1 MMWFQQQLRCM
12 NEKTKSMLDDAEKAR
27 SLYSEMHRQIPA
39 FFQKMLPPT
48 SSIDDLQRSLMI
60 NHDQEISIV
69 KKFIKHLEEE
79 DGSAYKRLR
88 LNHAAEN
95 ERLRRKASGR
105 SRQQADSAALLK
117 DSSRRCPP
125 PPIWKG
131 EEQPAK
137 ASDEELKKAIHSKF
151 APVFGA
157 SHVKVDILSA
167 SDIAGILNRAQ
178 SRVAADVSGTSTG
191 EFMCHAIQE
200 LSKKRSVDDIVNG
213 AVDLKNE
220 WKKRKQ

>member
-1 MMWFQQQLRCM
+1 MIWFQQQLRCM
-12 NEKTKSMLDDAEKAR
+12 NEKTKSMLDDAAKAR

-79 DGSAYKRLR
+79 DGAAYKRLR

-95 ERLRRKASGR
+95 DRLRRKASGR

-125 PPIWKG
+125 PPVWKG
-131 EEQPAK
+131 EQQPAK
-137 ASDEELKKAIHSKF
+137 ATDVIAFRNHLKSILD
-151 APVFGA
+151 
-157 SHVKVDILSA
+157 VKLRKTDRSA
-167 SDIAGILNRAQ
+167 
-178 SRVAADVSGTSTG
+178 
-191 EFMCHAIQE
+191 
-200 LSKKRSVDDIVNG
+200 
-213 AVDLKNE
+213 
-220 WKKRKQ
+220 